1 MIVTEKGYSI
11 RFNEKDVRAMG
22 RNAAGVKAI
31 TLRENDIAVCM
42 DIVVKGEKVLVI
54 SENGYGKR
62 TNIEEYKLQ
71 NRGGMGLI
79 TYKLTEKTGKVVG
92 ATICKDDDEI
102 MLINSNGVAIRVNVA
117 DISITSRA
125 TMGVKVMRTL
135 ENESVVAIA
144 KISGADKDVENE
156 TTLSNNEV
164 ASE

>member
-1 MIVTEKGYSI
+1 
-11 RFNEKDVRAMG
+11 MG

>member
-1 MIVTEKGYSI
+1 
-11 RFNEKDVRAMG
+11 
-22 RNAAGVKAI
+22 
-31 TLRENDIAVCM
+31 
-42 DIVVKGEKVLVI
+42 
-54 SENGYGKR
+54 
-62 TNIEEYKLQ
+62 
-71 NRGGMGLI
+71 MGLI

>member
-1 MIVTEKGYSI
+1 
-11 RFNEKDVRAMG
+11 
-22 RNAAGVKAI
+22 
-31 TLRENDIAVCM
+31 M

-71 NRGGMGLI
+71 NRGGRGLI

>member
-1 MIVTEKGYSI
+1 
-11 RFNEKDVRAMG
+11 
-22 RNAAGVKAI
+22 
-31 TLRENDIAVCM
+31 M